1 MKKSLII
8 GLSALA
14 LATGG
19 AAYAKHHGHGMSA
32 DADGNGLVTRAEA
45 EAGAAA
51 KFAKI
56 DANNDGAITPAD
68 HEARMT
74 EMRTRMFAA
83 IDADK
88 SGQISRD
95 EFMNHKHEG
104 GHGGMHGGK
113 GMGHKMGMRGH
124 GHGKMM
130 MQNADANSDGSI
142 TKAEFTAAALARFQQ
157 SDTNGDGQVSTEE
170 RKAHHEQMRAKW
182 QEMKHGEHAS

>member
-113 GMGHKMGMRGH
+113 GMGHKMGENVISVH
-124 GHGKMM
+124 YIQTH
-130 MQNADANSDGSI
+130 
-142 TKAEFTAAALARFQQ
+142 Q
-157 SDTNGDGQVSTEE
+157 SDPRGDGIFRYSLQKLYNDEATRRLIGTNQALKFDDKIFKSYKFGVR
-170 RKAHHEQMRAKW
+170 RKK
-182 QEMKHGEHAS
+182 